1 MVSAYKSFEGVYHMS
16 IFRTIIAVCL
26 FSAAA
31 FAQDDVNLSA
41 PAFLDDFNDAYGGAP
56 HQNTLGEVYGCVTEG
71 AAYLGG
77 GYWYTFDDKSGS
89 TVKMPLEKE
98 LLLKI
103 MK

>member
-56 HQNTLGEVYGCVTEG
+56 HQNTLGEVYG
-71 AAYLGG
+71 
-77 GYWYTFDDKSGS
+77 
-89 TVKMPLEKE
+89 
-98 LLLKI
+98 LLQKVLLTWEEDTGIRLMIKAVQQ
-103 MK
+103 